1 MTGSFEQVLAFLQSL
16 ESLEVFVVI
25 GDMNVRKQ
33 IRRTGDGSD
42 RVEVAM
48 NLTLSAYGR
57 QRKQLVSPEE
67 AES

>member
-1 MTGSFEQVLAFLQSL
+1 M
-16 ESLEVFVVI
+16 VI
-25 GDMNVRKQ
+25 RDMNVHKQ

-57 QRKQLVSPEE
+57 QPKQMVSKRKPKANDLSLCRTGRCDAQWNYGHL
-67 AES
+67 

>member
-1 MTGSFEQVLAFLQSL
+1 M
-16 ESLEVFVVI
+16 FVVI
-25 GDMNVRKQ
+25 DEMNVRKQ

-57 QRKQLVSPEE
+57 QPKQLVSPEE
-67 AES
+67 AKS